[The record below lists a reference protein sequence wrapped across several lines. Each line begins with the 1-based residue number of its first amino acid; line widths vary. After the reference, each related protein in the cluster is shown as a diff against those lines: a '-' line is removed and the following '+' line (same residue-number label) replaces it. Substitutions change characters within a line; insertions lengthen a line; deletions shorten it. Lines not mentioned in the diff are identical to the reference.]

1 MKEII
6 LLKAGEIALKG
17 LNRSTFEERL
27 VKNCKFKLKPIGSF
41 KFTRAQSTMVAEPLE
56 DDIDMDDAVDALKT
70 VFGFAGLSRACVV
83 EKDLEKIQAAA
94 AEYLE
99 DDLRRARTFK
109 VEAKRADKAFPLKS
123 PEICYEVGGYL
134 LSRFPHLRVDVHN
147 PDMTVYVEVRDFA
160 AYVRGPQMEGAG
172 GMPVSSSGKAMLLVS
187 GGIDSPVAGYMM
199 AKRGLEIEA
208 IHFAAPPYT
217 SEHAKQKV
225 ISLCQEV
232 GRYAGRIK
240 LHVVGFTRV
249 QEEIR
254 DKCPEEFFTII
265 MRRYMMKIAERLA
278 RQNGCGALITGESVA
293 QVASQTLYALGCTD
307 VACELPVLR
316 PVIGMDKNEI
326 IAISRRIG
334 TFETSI
340 LPYED
345 CCTVFTPRHPRTKP
359 KLHQVLAAERGLD
372 EEALIA
378 GAMENI
384 ETIMAHPDRSF

>member
-172 GMPVSSSGKAMLLVS
+172 GMPVGSSGKAMLLVS

>member
-17 LNRSTFEERL
+17 LNRSTFEDRL
-27 VKNCKFKLKPIGSF
+27 VKNCKFRLRDIGSF
-41 KFTRAQSTMVAEPLE
+41 RFTRAQSTMYAEPLSE
-56 DDIDMDDAVDALKT
+56 DIDMDDAVETLQH
-70 VFGFAGLSRACVV
+70 VFGFSKLSRACVV
-83 EKDLEKIQAAA
+83 EKDMDTICAA
-94 AEYLE
+94 AEEYLGRE
-99 DDLRRARTFK
+99 LRKIRTFK
-109 VEAKRADKAFPLKS
+109 VEAKRSDKKFPLKS
-123 PEICYEVGGYL
+123 PEIAAEVGGYL
-134 LSRFPHLRVDVHN
+134 LSRFSNLRVDVHE
-147 PDMTVYVEVRDFA
+147 PDLVIFVEIRDQA
-160 AYVRGPQMEGAG
+160 AYIHGPQLDGAG
-172 GMPVSSSGKAMLLVS
+172 GMPVGSSGKAMLLIS

-217 SEHAKQKV
+217 SEYAKQKV
-225 ISLCQEV
+225 ISLCREV
-232 GRYAGRIK
+232 CEYAGRIK
-240 LHVVGFTRV
+240 LHVVNFTHV

-254 DKCPEEFFTII
+254 DKCPEEYFTII

-278 RQNGCGALITGESVA
+278 RENGCGALITGESVA

-326 IAISRRIG
+326 IAISRKIG

-359 KLHQVLAAERGLD
+359 KLRDVLRAEQSLD
-372 EEALIA
+372 EEALLA
-378 GAMENI
+378 DALSKV
-384 ETIMAHPDRSF
+384 ETMFTYPER